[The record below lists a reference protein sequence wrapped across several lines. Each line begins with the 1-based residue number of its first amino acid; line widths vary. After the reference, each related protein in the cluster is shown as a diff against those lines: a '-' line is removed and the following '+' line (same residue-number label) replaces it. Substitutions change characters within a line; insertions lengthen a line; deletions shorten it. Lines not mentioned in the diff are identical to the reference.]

1 LDSEGKVAASS
12 LLTAYFGDTANERMA
27 QLHSD
32 GTIAL
37 KAADGTH
44 TVGYLT
50 QRTESS
56 YGDLEIWLQ
65 LE

>member
-1 LDSEGKVAASS
+1 
-12 LLTAYFGDTANERMA
+12 MA

-37 KAADGTH
+37 KAAHGTH

-50 QRTESS
+50 GRTELN
-56 YGDLEIWLQ
+56 YGDLEIQ
-65 LE
+65 LMLE

>member
-1 LDSEGKVAASS
+1 MFISRIQHNSFL
-12 LLTAYFGDTANERMA
+12 
-27 QLHSD
+27 SD

-50 QRTESS
+50 QRTVSG
-56 YGDLEIWLQ
+56 YGDLEVWLT